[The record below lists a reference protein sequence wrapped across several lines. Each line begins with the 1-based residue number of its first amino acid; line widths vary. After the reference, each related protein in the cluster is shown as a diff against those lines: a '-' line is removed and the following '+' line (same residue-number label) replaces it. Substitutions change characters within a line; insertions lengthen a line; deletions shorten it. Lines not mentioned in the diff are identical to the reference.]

1 MEGKRSKCP
10 VCGHEDNW
18 FPYDIC
24 PVCNWEREP
33 AQEEVPDL
41 SGGANVMSLNQARK
55 AWKEGREIERE
66 K

>member
-41 SGGANVMSLNQARK
+41 SGRANFMSLNQAKK
-55 AWKEGREIERE
+55 AQKQGREIE
-66 K
+66 

>member
-18 FPYDIC
+18 LPYDIC

-55 AWKEGREIERE
+55 A
-66 K
+66 